1 MARAKLNSILVALI
15 VAVGRL
21 SAAGHDFCATSNMNF
36 GIRVPSANH
45 STHWQTTFTTGFN
58 HQPLILLEPT
68 GIYGL
73 RADGLSG
80 WQKTGVCGSEFL
92 VGLVCSTPF
101 AAATAAYAW
110 NHLYLRSQQTA
121 LLAGA
126 VYAAGTGLLSGTGT
140 WTFAHFAFRQD
151 VKWWQ
156 TVLGAGLGAVTAV
169 GMIEISNATSRAEA
183 SGAWRGSFSTLVCDI
198 TGVVGGFG
206 FFLLPPLG
214 AVIGVNHR

>member
-73 RADGLSG
+73 RADGLNG
-80 WQKTGVCGSEFL
+80 WQKAGVEGSEFL
-92 VGLVCSTPF
+92 VAALGSTFLTEGFVISSMNDWSGPLYRAAWMTGLVAGIPLYSST
-101 AAATAAYAW
+101 ATWAMGRYVYKNDEKW
-110 NHLYLRSQQTA
+110 WES
-121 LLAGA
+121 LLG
-126 VYAAGTGLLSGTGT
+126 AGTGFAASAALVGLGFAAEELHAPGSPQTGSYL
-140 WTFAHFAFRQD
+140 TFA
-151 VKWWQ
+151 
-156 TVLGAGLGAVTAV
+156 GYV
-169 GMIEISNATSRAEA
+169 G
-183 SGAWRGSFSTLVCDI
+183 FCV
-198 TGVVGGFG
+198 
-206 FFLLPPLG
+206 LPPIG
-214 AVIGVNHR
+214 AIIGANHR